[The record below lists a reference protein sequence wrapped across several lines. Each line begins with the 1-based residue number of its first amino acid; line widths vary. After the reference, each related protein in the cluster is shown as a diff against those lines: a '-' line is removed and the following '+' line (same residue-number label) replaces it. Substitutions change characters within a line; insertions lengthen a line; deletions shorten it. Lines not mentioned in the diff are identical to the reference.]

1 MSMIM
6 IEQDVAGVVLA
17 GGLSRR
23 MGGGDKGLKEIGG
36 KPILDR
42 VIATIKPQLAAL
54 AINANGDSL
63 RFSNYELPIIPDGVA
78 DFPGPLAGIL
88 AGLDWEA
95 AALPS
100 AAYLLSVPTDT
111 PFLPD
116 DLVMRLRQAVREGA
130 ELASVIS
137 GGQTHPVI
145 GLWPVSLR
153 DELRQ
158 ALIGENLRKI
168 DRFTARYRL
177 ALVEYPLTPCDPFF
191 NVNTP
196 EDVELAEGYLVGP

>member
-88 AGLDWEA
+88 AGLDWAA

>member
-1 MSMIM
+1 MNM
-6 IEQDVAGVVLA
+6 IENDVAGVVLA

-36 KPILDR
+36 QPILER
-42 VIATIKPQLAAL
+42 VIATIRPQLAAL
-54 AINANGDSL
+54 ALNANGDSS
-63 RFSNYELPIIPDGVA
+63 RFSSYGLPIIPDGVA

-88 AGLDWEA
+88 AGLDWA
-95 AALPS
+95 ASELPNI
-100 AAYLLSVPTDT
+100 AYLLSVPTDT

-116 DLVMRLRQAVREGA
+116 DLAMRLRQAVREGA

-153 DELRQ
+153 HELRQ

-196 EDVELAEGYLVGP
+196 EDVELAEGYLYQPT

>member
-1 MSMIM
+1 M

-42 VIATIKPQLAAL
+42 VIAKIKPQLTAL
-54 AINANGDSL
+54 AINANGESS
-63 RFSNYELPIIPDGVA
+63 RFAHYGLPIIADGVA

-88 AGLDWEA
+88 AGLDWA
-95 AALPS
+95 AAELPS
-100 AAYLLSVPTDT
+100 VAYLLSVPTDT

-116 DLVMRLRQAVREGA
+116 DLATKLRQAVREGA
-130 ELASVIS
+130 EMASVIS
-137 GGQTHPVI
+137 DGQTHPVI

-158 ALIGENLRKI
+158 ALVGENLRRI
-168 DRFTARYRL
+168 DRFTASYRL
-177 ALVEYPLTPCDPFF
+177 SLVEYPVTPRDPFF

-196 EDVELAEGYLVGP
+196 EDVELAERL

>member
-1 MSMIM
+1 M

-88 AGLDWEA
+88 AGLDWAA

>member
-1 MSMIM
+1 
-6 IEQDVAGVVLA
+6 
-17 GGLSRR
+17 

-88 AGLDWEA
+88 AGLDWAA